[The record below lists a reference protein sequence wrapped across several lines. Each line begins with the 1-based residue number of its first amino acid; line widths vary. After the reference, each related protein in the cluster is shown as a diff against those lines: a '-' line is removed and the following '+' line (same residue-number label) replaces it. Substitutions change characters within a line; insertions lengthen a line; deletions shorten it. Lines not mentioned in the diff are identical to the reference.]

1 MNAAQRVASADPAAY
16 QDFGVWD
23 EAKQRFPVGTRV
35 RGIVTRHCPFGV
47 FVDLGDP
54 DATGLIQIVDF
65 LDEGR
70 MTPDQYP
77 ARRRKGTRLNDMF
90 LIFVLPTRVPFVR
103 REKVSIFSGCNSRP
117 ARGRS
122 SR

>member
-1 MNAAQRVASADPAAY
+1 
-16 QDFGVWD
+16 
-23 EAKQRFPVGTRV
+23 
-35 RGIVTRHCPFGV
+35 VTRHCPFGV